1 MSVESNVLD
10 VNDLVVEAATRHG
23 MVTIVDGVS
32 LSIAPGQTLG
42 LVGESGSGKSMTALA
57 ILRLLGNGVRI
68 SSGQVSIQGTD
79 LTTLNPEQ
87 MRQIRGNQVG
97 MIFQEPMTALD
108 PAYTVGEQ
116 IAQGVRTHLGLPRK
130 KAWARAVE
138 MLDRVGIPSADK
150 RAKDYP
156 HHFSG
161 GMRQRV
167 VIAIALACEPAL
179 LLADE
184 PTTALDVTVQDQIL
198 GLLKDLQTEQ
208 NLAILF
214 ISHDLGVIADIC
226 DRVDV
231 MYAGQ
236 VVEST
241 NVMDLFA
248 QTEHPYTEALLRS
261 IPSVQTRRLVP
272 IPGMVPTFD
281 RMPSGCRFQPRCTVS
296 QDICKE
302 APIPLRSLREEHLA
316 RCLFPSTER
325 LNEEVAQ

>member
-1 MSVESNVLD
+1 MSVEPNVLE

-23 MVTIVDGVS
+23 KVTIVDGVS

-79 LTTLNPEQ
+79 LTALNPEQ

-184 PTTALDVTVQDQIL
+184 PTTAL
-198 GLLKDLQTEQ
+198 
-208 NLAILF
+208 
-214 ISHDLGVIADIC
+214 
-226 DRVDV
+226 
-231 MYAGQ
+231 
-236 VVEST
+236 
-241 NVMDLFA
+241 
-248 QTEHPYTEALLRS
+248 
-261 IPSVQTRRLVP
+261 
-272 IPGMVPTFD
+272 
-281 RMPSGCRFQPRCTVS
+281 
-296 QDICKE
+296 
-302 APIPLRSLREEHLA
+302 
-316 RCLFPSTER
+316 
-325 LNEEVAQ
+325 